1 MCWRGLAMKT
11 ANSVTANQSAAR
23 HETPA
28 EWMQRLEADVLAGTA
43 SPARL
48 AHYLIAQSNGY
59 FASTDAPLDEH
70 IQLTKTGAK
79 T

>member
-1 MCWRGLAMKT
+1 MSKSE
-11 ANSVTANQSAAR
+11 ANSPKPVVLM
-23 HETPA
+23 HETPRQ
-28 EWMQRLEADVLAGTA
+28 WMQRLEADVLAGTA

-59 FASTDAPLDEH
+59 FSSTDAPLDEH